1 MSAVADDHPAVKK
14 LKKIFQRCDEIGL
27 DRDDRMELAQYL
39 LRRDIVSFKDL
50 TEAQM
55 DRMLDALEGF
65 DLISHLLAV
74 SGRR

>member
-50 TEAQM
+50 SEAQM
-55 DRMLDALEGF
+55 DRLLDALEGYE
-65 DLISHLLAV
+65 LILHLVALRA
-74 SGRR
+74 